1 MNEIREIEEVEEEKD
16 NENQSNINL
25 IGTNNNS
32 LVSDNNSLISDKNGP
47 RRINL
52 SNEDQKKI
60 KDTLNRALAIG
71 KEDVMNFQE
80 ISIKKS
86 LFFRLFISGTIEY
99 GNLKGEEPTKI
110 KYEFVSGE
118 AWEKEDGLLKGDTQ
132 YSCKGEGLYN
142 YYSFGQHFE
151 IGYRSKNPF
160 GWPQLVL
167 NCFTIDSDGNEIVKG
182 YGCVHVPTSTGR
194 HTRKVHIF
202 KSTDNSNFWD
212 KFFGNNVFAGNEKN
226 NEVTNPKVISS
237 GQEREISRASCEGF
251 VNIIFQVVFRDVEKF
266 GLIIK

>member
-1 MNEIREIEEVEEEKD
+1 MIESKIEDEEGGR
-16 NENQSNINL
+16 QSNLNL

-32 LVSDNNSLISDKNGP
+32 MMSDANSLISDKKDP
-47 RRINL
+47 KKPNL
-52 SNEDQKKI
+52 SSEDQKKI
-60 KDTLNRALAIG
+60 QDTVNRALAIG
-71 KEDVMNFQE
+71 KEDIMNFKV

-99 GNLKGEEPTKI
+99 GNFIGDEPIKI

-118 AWEKEDGLLKGDTQ
+118 TWQKEDGLVKGNTQ

-142 YYSFGQHFE
+142 YYSYGQNFE
-151 IGYRSKNPF
+151 ISYRSINAF

-194 HTRKVHIF
+194 HVRKVHIF
-202 KSTDNSNFWD
+202 KSTENSSFWD
-212 KFFGNNVFAGNEKN
+212 KFFGNHLSLGEKN

-251 VNIIFQVVFRDVEKF
+251 VNIVFQVVFRDVEKF